1 MSASNATTPPAGELR
16 RSLSAL
22 DWVNFFLADVQA
34 GLGPFL
40 GIYLINKEG
49 WNPASIGLVLTLGGV
64 VGLLLNTPAGAL
76 IDRTTHKRGLLMG
89 RLP

>member
-1 MSASNATTPPAGELR
+1 MVDRDHQLR
-16 RSLSAL
+16 AL

-49 WNPASIGLVLTLGGV
+49 GIRPTSDWS
-64 VGLLLNTPAGAL
+64 
-76 IDRTTHKRGLLMG
+76 
-89 RLP
+89 

>member
-1 MSASNATTPPAGELR
+1 MQVNATTPSTGDVR

-49 WNPASIGLVLTLGGV
+49 WNLPASGWS
-64 VGLLLNTPAGAL
+64 
-76 IDRTTHKRGLLMG
+76 
-89 RLP
+89 